1 MFLENGEAMKLII
14 AMIRPENLAAVQA
27 ALSGQKMCLMS
38 VSEAPGEGRE
48 PGCIGMYR
56 GVEFR
61 VQRPKLR
68 LEIAVDDWAVEGAV
82 ETIMRAGSTG
92 RAGMIDDRKVLVIQL
107 DGYVASV
114 MANEDQSLSQ
124 PEGGDPWRL

>member
-1 MFLENGEAMKLII
+1 MKLII

-27 ALSGQKMCLMS
+27 ALTKQEMCLMS
-38 VSEAPGEGRE
+38 VSEVLGEGRE
-48 PGCIGMYR
+48 PGCTGMYR

-68 LEIAVDDWAVEGAV
+68 LEIAVNDWVVEGAV

-92 RAGMIDDRKVLVIQL
+92 HSGLIDDCKVLVIQL
-107 DGYVASV
+107 DKYIASV
-114 MANEDQSLSQ
+114 MANEDRWLSQ
-124 PEGGDPWRL
+124 PEGEDPWRL

>member
-1 MFLENGEAMKLII
+1 MKLII

-27 ALSGQKMCLMS
+27 ALIEQEAYLMS
-38 VSEAPGEGRE
+38 VSEVLGEGPE
-48 PGCIGMYR
+48 PGCTGMYR

-68 LEIAVDDWAVEGAV
+68 LEIAVDDRVVEGAV

-92 RAGMIDDRKVLVIQL
+92 HAGLIDDCKVLVIQL
-107 DGYVASV
+107 DGYIASV
-114 MANEDQSLSQ
+114 MANEDRWLSQ
-124 PEGGDPWRL
+124 PEGEDPW